1 MPPPRVP
8 NSVFKLVLELA
19 DQQKD
24 PAEIA
29 QMLNLKKVQ
38 VTALLAYHKQQA
50 NKSEVEEP
58 ISSPDETSEPIVDL
72 VPAQIENHKQ
82 TAVAE
87 AERSFE
93 ELSEKDESSEE
104 TDGAS
109 ASDNGVYVGDDF
121 EYADPIYWNPQHA
134 AAVPNPHLM
143 IMGESG
149 SGKTYAVQCLVAEL
163 AQRKIPSLLF
173 DYGQSFEL
181 QTLDAQFTKFTG
193 IREHLIGEE
202 GLPINPLQIFPKD
215 IQGPKSVATRVSD
228 VFDAAYR
235 LGDIQR
241 KVVIDAIRRAF
252 ERSGISETDS
262 STWKKELPSLLTL
275 QNVLE
280 EMTADKDYPN
290 YKNAQGVAAR
300 LMTFFMLTSFRSDAA
315 WSWDSLLNDPEHKVH
330 VLQFRGLEGKTQ
342 RVLVELLLW
351 HLFFFLKSSGQN
363 PLQLY
368 CVLDEAHHLSF
379 REGGPTEVLLREA
392 RKFGLG
398 IMFASQQ
405 PEDFSPVAFS
415 NSASKLVFQTT
426 DSTLKVSKSL
436 SSKCSNYPS
445 PEEIRELISLLPRGR
460 AFFITKNRGHVVT
473 LADFKKRAT
482 LWQM

>member
-1 MPPPRVP
+1 MPPSKIP
-8 NSVFKLVLELA
+8 NSVSKLILELA

-38 VTALLAYHKQQA
+38 VSTLLAYHKQLT
-50 NKSEVEEP
+50 KSEAEEVVEAEAEEVEEA
-58 ISSPDETSEPIVDL
+58 SSVPDET
-72 VPAQIENHKQ
+72 PATDVSTNNHAEVEQ
-82 TAVAE
+82 VAV
-87 AERSFE
+87 E
-93 ELSEKDESSEE
+93 EEEE
-104 TDGAS
+104 TGS
-109 ASDNGVYVGDDF
+109 SDNGVYVGDDF
-121 EYADPIYWNPQHA
+121 DYGDPLYWNPQQA
-134 AAVPNPHLM
+134 GEVTNPHLM

-149 SGKTYAVQCLVAEL
+149 SGKTYAVQCLIAEL
-163 AQRKIPSLLF
+163 AQRSIPSILF
-173 DYGQSFEL
+173 DYGESFEL
-181 QTLDAQFTKFTG
+181 QHLDPQFTKFTG

-202 GLPINPLQIFPKD
+202 GLPINPMQIFPKD
-215 IQGPKSVATRVSD
+215 TQGPRSVAARVSD

-241 KVVIDAIRRAF
+241 KVVVDAIRLAF

-262 STWKKELPSLLTL
+262 STWNRELPSLLTL

-280 EMTADKDYPN
+280 EMSADKDYPN
-290 YKNAQGVAAR
+290 YKNAAGVAAR
-300 LMTFFMLTSFRSDAA
+300 LMTFFMLTSFRSDIEK
-315 WSWDSLLNDPEHKVH
+315 WSWDSLLTDAKQKVH

-342 RVLVELLLW
+342 QVLVELLLW
-351 HLFFFLKSSGQN
+351 HLFFFLKSSGQH
-363 PLQLY
+363 PLRLY

-379 REGGPTEVLLREA
+379 REGGPTNMLLREA

-398 IMFASQQ
+398 VLFASQQ

-415 NSASKLVFQTT
+415 NSASKLVFQTS
-426 DSTLKVSKSL
+426 DSTLKVSKLL
-436 SSKCSNYPS
+436 SSKCSNYSS
-445 PEEIRELISLLPRGR
+445 PEEIKELISVLPRGR

-482 LWQM
+482 LWRQT

>member
-1 MPPPRVP
+1 MPPSKIP
-8 NSVFKLVLELA
+8 NSVSKLVFELA

-38 VTALLAYHKQQA
+38 VSTLLAYHKQRT
-50 NKSEVEEP
+50 KSEAEEEVVESEAEAEVEEAA
-58 ISSPDETSEPIVDL
+58 SVPDEVPTTD
-72 VPAQIENHKQ
+72 VPANNHPEIEQ
-82 TAVAE
+82 VLLAE
-87 AERSFE
+87 E
-93 ELSEKDESSEE
+93 EEE
-104 TDGAS
+104 TA
-109 ASDNGVYVGDDF
+109 DNGVYVGDDF
-121 EYADPIYWNPQHA
+121 DYGDPLYWNPQQA
-134 AAVPNPHLM
+134 GEVTNPHLM

-163 AQRKIPSLLF
+163 AQRSIPSILF
-173 DYGQSFEL
+173 DYGESFEL
-181 QTLDAQFTKFTG
+181 QQLDPQFTKFTG

-202 GLPINPLQIFPKD
+202 GLPINPMQIFPKD
-215 IQGPKSVATRVSD
+215 TQGPRSVAARVSD

-241 KVVIDAIRRAF
+241 KVVVDAIRLAF
-252 ERSGISETDS
+252 ERSGFSETDS
-262 STWKKELPSLLTL
+262 STWNRELPSLLTL

-280 EMTADKDYPN
+280 EMSADKDYLN
-290 YKNAQGVAAR
+290 YKNAAGVAAR
-300 LMTFFMLTSFRSDAA
+300 LMTFFMLTSFRSDMT
-315 WSWDSLLNDPEHKVH
+315 WSWKSLLTDSEHKVH

-351 HLFFFLKSSGQN
+351 HLFYFLKSSGQN
-363 PLQLY
+363 PLRLY

-379 REGGPTEVLLREA
+379 REGGPTNMLLREA

-398 IMFASQQ
+398 VLFASQQ

-415 NSASKLVFQTT
+415 NSASKLVFQTS
-426 DSTLKVSKSL
+426 DSTLKVSKLL
-436 SSKCSNYPS
+436 SSKCSNYSS
-445 PEEIRELISLLPRGR
+445 PEEIKQVISVLPQGR

-482 LWQM
+482 LWRQT

>member
-1 MPPPRVP
+1 MPPPKVP
-8 NSVFKLVLELA
+8 NSVAKLVLELA
-19 DQQKD
+19 DQQKE

-38 VTALLAYHKQQA
+38 VSTILAYHKQLHKPDA
-50 NKSEVEEP
+50 EEAVEAEAEELEEATDAPDEVPATDVPTNNHPEVEE
-58 ISSPDETSEPIVDL
+58 V
-72 VPAQIENHKQ
+72 
-82 TAVAE
+82 AV
-87 AERSFE
+87 E
-93 ELSEKDESSEE
+93 EEE
-104 TDGAS
+104 TAES
-109 ASDNGVYVGDDF
+109 TDNGVYVGDDF
-121 EYADPIYWNPQHA
+121 DYGDPIYWNPQQA
-134 AAVPNPHLM
+134 GAVPNPHLM

-149 SGKTYAVQCLVAEL
+149 FGKTYAVQCLVAEL
-163 AQRKIPSLLF
+163 AQRSIPSILF
-173 DYGQSFEL
+173 DYGESFEA
-181 QTLDAQFTKFTG
+181 QHLDPQFTKFTG

-202 GLPINPLQIFPKD
+202 GLPINPMQIFPKD
-215 IQGPKSVATRVSD
+215 TQGPKSVATRVSD

-241 KVVIDAIRRAF
+241 KVVIDAIRLAF

-262 STWKKELPSLLTL
+262 STWDRELPSLLTL

-280 EMTADKDYPN
+280 EMSADRDYPN
-290 YKNAQGVAAR
+290 YKNAAGVAAR
-300 LMTFFMLTSFRSDAA
+300 LMTFFMLTSFRSDTT
-315 WSWDSLLNDPEHKVH
+315 WSWDSLLTDPEHKVN

-351 HLFFFLKSSGQN
+351 HLFYFLKSSGQN
-363 PLQLY
+363 PLRLY

-379 REGGPTEVLLREA
+379 REGGPTNMLLREA

-398 IMFASQQ
+398 VLFASQQ

-415 NSASKLVFQTT
+415 NSASKLVFQTS
-426 DSTLKVSKSL
+426 DSTLKVSKLL
-436 SSKCSNYPS
+436 SSKCSNYSS
-445 PEEIRELISLLPRGR
+445 PEEIKELISVLPRGR

-482 LWQM
+482 LWRQT

>member
-1 MPPPRVP
+1 MPPSKIP
-8 NSVFKLVLELA
+8 NSVSKLILELA

-38 VTALLAYHKQQA
+38 VSTLLAYHKQL
-50 NKSEVEEP
+50 NKPDTEEAVEAEAEEVEEAT
-58 ISSPDETSEPIVDL
+58 SVPDE
-72 VPAQIENHKQ
+72 VPATDIPTKNHPEVEEV
-82 TAVAE
+82 AV
-87 AERSFE
+87 E
-93 ELSEKDESSEE
+93 EEEE
-104 TDGAS
+104 TGS
-109 ASDNGVYVGDDF
+109 SDNGVYVGDDF
-121 EYADPIYWNPQHA
+121 DYGDPLYWNPQQA
-134 AAVPNPHLM
+134 GEVTNPHLM

-149 SGKTYAVQCLVAEL
+149 SGKTYAVQCLIAEL
-163 AQRKIPSLLF
+163 AQRSIPSILF
-173 DYGQSFEL
+173 DYGESFEL
-181 QTLDAQFTKFTG
+181 QHLDPQFTKFTG

-202 GLPINPLQIFPKD
+202 GLPINPMQIFPKD
-215 IQGPKSVATRVSD
+215 TQGPRSVAARVSD

-241 KVVIDAIRRAF
+241 KVVVDAIRLAF

-262 STWKKELPSLLTL
+262 STWNRELPSLLTL

-280 EMTADKDYPN
+280 EMSADKDYPN
-290 YKNAQGVAAR
+290 YKNAAGVAAR
-300 LMTFFMLTSFRSDAA
+300 LMTFFMLTSFRSDIEK
-315 WSWDSLLNDPEHKVH
+315 WSWDSLLTDAKQKVH

-342 RVLVELLLW
+342 QVLVELLLW
-351 HLFFFLKSSGQN
+351 HLFFFLKSSGQH
-363 PLQLY
+363 PLRLY

-379 REGGPTEVLLREA
+379 REGGPTNMLLREA

-398 IMFASQQ
+398 VLFASQQ

-415 NSASKLVFQTT
+415 NSASKLVFQTS
-426 DSTLKVSKSL
+426 DSTLKVSKLL
-436 SSKCSNYPS
+436 SSKCSNYSS
-445 PEEIRELISLLPRGR
+445 PEEIKELISVLPRGR

-482 LWQM
+482 LWRQT

>member
-1 MPPPRVP
+1 MPPSKVP
-8 NSVFKLVLELA
+8 SSVAKLVLELA
-19 DQQKD
+19 DQQKE

-29 QMLNLKKVQ
+29 QILNLKKVQ
-38 VTALLAYHKQQA
+38 VSTLLAYHQQLGK
-50 NKSEVEEP
+50 KSEEEEEP
-58 ISSPDETSEPIVDL
+58 TYSPDQISESVVD
-72 VPAQIENHKQ
+72 VPVKTKTKGHEQI
-82 TAVAE
+82 AVAE
-87 AERSFE
+87 AE
-93 ELSEKDESSEE
+93 ESSEE
-104 TDGAS
+104 ESSEEEVSEDGL
-109 ASDNGVYVGDDF
+109 YVGDDF
-121 EYADPIYWNPQHA
+121 EYGDAIYWNPQQA
-134 AAVPNPHLM
+134 GAVPNPHLM

-163 AQRKIPSLLF
+163 AQKSIPSILF

-181 QTLDAQFTKFTG
+181 QHLDPQFTKFVG
-193 IREHLIGEE
+193 IREHLISED
-202 GLPINPLQIFPKD
+202 GLPINPLEIFPKD
-215 IQGPKSVATRVSD
+215 TQGPKSVATRVSD

-241 KVVIDAIRRAF
+241 KVVIDAIRLAF
-252 ERSGISETDS
+252 EKSGISETDS

-280 EMTADKDYPN
+280 EMSTDKEYSN

-300 LMTFFMLTSFRSDAA
+300 LMTFFMLTSFRSDTEK
-315 WSWDSLLNDPEHKVH
+315 WSWDSLLTDAKHKVH

-351 HLFFFLKSSGQN
+351 HLFFFLKSSGQH
-363 PLQLY
+363 PLRLY

-379 REGGPTEVLLREA
+379 REGGPTDYLLREA

-405 PEDFSPVAFS
+405 PQDFSQPAFS
-415 NSASKLVFQTT
+415 NSASKLVFQTS
-426 DSTLKVSKSL
+426 DPTLKVSKLL
-436 SSKCSNYPS
+436 SSKCSNYSS
-445 PEEIRELISLLPRGR
+445 PEEIKQVISVLPQGR

-482 LWQM
+482 LWRQT

>member
-1 MPPPRVP
+1 MPPPKVP
-8 NSVFKLVLELA
+8 NSIAKLVLELA
-19 DQQKD
+19 DQQKE

-38 VTALLAYHKQQA
+38 VSTLLAYHKQLT
-50 NKSEVEEP
+50 KSEAEEVVE
-58 ISSPDETSEPIVDL
+58 
-72 VPAQIENHKQ
+72 
-82 TAVAE
+82 AE
-87 AERSFE
+87 AEEVEATSVPDEVPATDVPTNNHPEVEQVVLAE
-93 ELSEKDESSEE
+93 EEEE
-104 TDGAS
+104 TAENT
-109 ASDNGVYVGDDF
+109 DNGVYVGDDF
-121 EYADPIYWNPQHA
+121 DYGDPIYWNPQQA
-134 AAVPNPHLM
+134 GAVPNPHLM

-163 AQRKIPSLLF
+163 AQRSIPSILF

-181 QTLDAQFTKFTG
+181 QHLDPQFTKFTG

-202 GLPINPLQIFPKD
+202 GLPINPLEIFPKD
-215 IQGPKSVATRVSD
+215 KQGPKSVATRVSD

-241 KVVIDAIRRAF
+241 KVVIDAIRLAF
-252 ERSGISETDS
+252 EKSGISETDS

-280 EMTADKDYPN
+280 EMSADKEYPN

-300 LMTFFMLTSFRSDAA
+300 LMTFFMLTSFRSDMET
-315 WSWDSLLNDPEHKVH
+315 WSWDSLLTDPKQKVH

-363 PLQLY
+363 PLRLY

-379 REGGPTEVLLREA
+379 REGGPTDALLREA

-405 PEDFSPVAFS
+405 PEDFSPPAFS
-415 NSASKLVFQTT
+415 NSASKLIFQTS
-426 DSTLKVSKSL
+426 DPTLKVSKL
-436 SSKCSNYPS
+436 LASKCSNYSS
-445 PEEIRELISLLPRGR
+445 PEEIKQVISVLPQGR

-482 LWQM
+482 LWRQT